1 MVGGRLSL
9 KKYVNCRMNNETH
22 SNGPQLD
29 DEILA
34 DPEVM
39 AAIKENGNVE
49 KRYDIN
55 NVQRTLLGRVGGCV
69 AKHHGDFGFSGS
81 LTFNLFVSLPG
92 MAPSCAIHFCVDV
105 FDVNPHFLH
114 HLLHACALGVNAI

>member
-1 MVGGRLSL
+1 
-9 KKYVNCRMNNETH
+9 MNNEVH

-29 DEILA
+29 DDILA

-39 AAIKENGNVE
+39 AAIKDNGTVE
-49 KRYDIN
+49 RRYDIN

-81 LTFNLFVSLPG
+81 LTFNLFVSPWDLLYLRRPFEPCSC
-92 MAPSCAIHFCVDV
+92 PSRQSW
-105 FDVNPHFLH
+105 
-114 HLLHACALGVNAI
+114 LLTEDGCWKRL

>member
-1 MVGGRLSL
+1 
-9 KKYVNCRMNNETH
+9 MNNEVH

-29 DEILA
+29 DDILA

-39 AAIKENGNVE
+39 AAIKDNGSVE
-49 KRYDIN
+49 RRYDIN

-81 LTFNLFVSLPG
+81 LTFNLFVS
-92 MAPSCAIHFCVDV
+92 S
-105 FDVNPHFLH
+105 
-114 HLLHACALGVNAI
+114 

>member
-1 MVGGRLSL
+1 
-9 KKYVNCRMNNETH
+9 MNNETH

-29 DEILA
+29 DDILA

-39 AAIKENGNVE
+39 AAIKDNGSVE
-49 KRYDIN
+49 RRYDIN

-81 LTFNLFVSLPG
+81 LTFNLFVSPQG
-92 MAPSCAIHFCVDV
+92 PDCVCI
-105 FDVNPHFLH
+105 
-114 HLLHACALGVNAI
+114 LLLARRIFRCN

>member
-1 MVGGRLSL
+1 MYLHLTPSSNQEQDRLLMPLSL
-9 KKYVNCRMNNETH
+9 MCRMNNETH
-22 SNGPQLD
+22 TNGPQLD

-69 AKHHGDFGFSGS
+69 AKHHGDFGFAGS
-81 LTFNLFVSLPG
+81 LTFNLFVSPC
-92 MAPSCAIHFCVDV
+92 PC
-105 FDVNPHFLH
+105 
-114 HLLHACALGVNAI
+114 